1 MFLVGRER
9 VHWEQMVKGKLFCL
23 CSGGS
28 KGSFILAEQAPVT
41 FFLYKLISSIFSVAT
56 KVTAKARSL
65 IPYKVINMKY

>member
-41 FFLYKLISSIFSVAT
+41 FFLYKLISSIFLVAT
-56 KVTAKARSL
+56 KVTAKTRSL

>member
-56 KVTAKARSL
+56 KGTAKARSL